1 MIYRDFQDLHLS
13 LLGFGTMRLPTT
25 VDGAIDEDTTQA
37 MVDYA
42 LAHGVN
48 YFDTAWPYMQNLSE
62 TVVGRCLKKHPRDS
76 FYLATKYPGH
86 MLTCDP
92 DPAGTFA
99 QQLEKC
105 QVDYFDFYLL
115 HNVYEN
121 DVDIYTDP
129 QWGIIDYFV
138 EQKRLG
144 RIKHLGFSSH
154 ADLPCLT
161 AFLERYGK
169 EMEFCQIQ
177 LNYLDWTIQRAR
189 EKYELL
195 EKHHIPVWV
204 MEPVRG
210 GKLAALDADSE
221 QQLHALRPNAS
232 IASFGFRWLQGLDN
246 VHMVLSGMSDMAQMA
261 DNVATFEHLDPLS
274 PAEEAILFAAADKMK
289 NSIPCTACRYC
300 CDGCPQQLDIPDL
313 LHKYNQLRTGSGGT
327 IKMQLDALPKD
338 KWPHACLGCGAC
350 AAVCPQKID
359 IPGQLAAFAAEL
371 DKLPDWVE
379 VCRQRAEAEAR
390 ERASRRL

>member
-25 VDGAIDEDTTQA
+25 ADGTIDEDTTQA

-92 DPAGTFA
+92 DPADIFA

-129 QWGIIDYFV
+129 RWGIIDYFV

-144 RIKHLGFSSH
+144 RIKHLGFSTH

-161 AFLERYGK
+161 AFLERYGR
-169 EMEFCQIQ
+169 EREFCQIQ
-177 LNYLDWTIQRAR
+177 LNYLDWDHPAGQGEIRAA
-189 EKYELL
+189 
-195 EKHHIPVWV
+195 
-204 MEPVRG
+204 
-210 GKLAALDADSE
+210 GKAPLPRLGHGARSAAASWPALDA
-221 QQLHALRPNAS
+221 
-232 IASFGFRWLQGLDN
+232 
-246 VHMVLSGMSDMAQMA
+246 
-261 DNVATFEHLDPLS
+261 
-274 PAEEAILFAAADKMK
+274 
-289 NSIPCTACRYC
+289 
-300 CDGCPQQLDIPDL
+300 
-313 LHKYNQLRTGSGGT
+313 
-327 IKMQLDALPKD
+327 
-338 KWPHACLGCGAC
+338 
-350 AAVCPQKID
+350 
-359 IPGQLAAFAAEL
+359 
-371 DKLPDWVE
+371 
-379 VCRQRAEAEAR
+379 RQ
-390 ERASRRL
+390 

>member
-48 YFDTAWPYMQNLSE
+48 YFDTAWAYMQNLSE

-86 MLTCDP
+86 TLTCDP
-92 DPAGTFA
+92 DPADTFA

-105 QVDYFDFYLL
+105 RVDYFDFYLL

-129 QWGIIDYFV
+129 KWGIIDYFV

-144 RIKHLGFSSH
+144 RIKHLGFSTH

-177 LNYLDWTIQRAR
+177 LNYLDWTMQDA
-189 EKYELL
+189 KAKCELL
-195 EKHHIPVWV
+195 RRYNIPIWV
-204 MEPVRG
+204 MEPIRG
-210 GKLAALDADSE
+210 GRLASLTPEDEARLRALHPEESVA
-221 QQLHALRPNAS
+221 AWA
-232 IASFGFRWLQGLDN
+232 FRFLQG
-246 VHMVLSGMSDMAQMA
+246 VEGVQMILSGMTTPEQMQ
-261 DNVATFEHLDPLS
+261 DNVRTFAERRPLTEQEEKVLLDI
-274 PAEEAILFAAADKMK
+274 AKGMYGAV
-289 NSIPCTACRYC
+289 PCTGCRYC
-300 CDGCPQQLDIPDL
+300 CDGCPMGLNIPML
-313 LHKYNQLRTGSGGT
+313 LQVYNEMKFSPCTNVGMRVE
-327 IKMQLDALPKD
+327 ALPED
-338 KWPHACLGCGAC
+338 KRPAACVGCGQCTRA
-350 AAVCPQKID
+350 CPQNID
-359 IPGQLAAFAAEL
+359 IPTVLRDLDEELKKIPSWAEI
-371 DKLPDWVE
+371 
-379 VCRQRAEAEAR
+379 CRQREEAARRAREAR
-390 ERASRRL
+390 